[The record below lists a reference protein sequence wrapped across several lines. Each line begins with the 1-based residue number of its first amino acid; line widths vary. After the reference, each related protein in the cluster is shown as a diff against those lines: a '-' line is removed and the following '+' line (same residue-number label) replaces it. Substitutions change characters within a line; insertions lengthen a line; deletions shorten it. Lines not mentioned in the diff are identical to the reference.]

1 MNLFDNISMDR
12 FLESLKYI
20 WQGMLC
26 IFLVIGLII
35 VVVYALNT
43 VSNKIAKRKEEK
55 AKAELSD
62 SQEQ

>member
-1 MNLFDNISMDR
+1 MDR